1 MSSNEKKKR
10 TRRRFSGQ
18 EKIAVIRR
26 HLIEGVSVS
35 DICDEYSLNVNTFYS
50 WQKTFF
56 DHGAEVFDNR
66 RRSKVDPRDQKIE
79 ALEAKLSDRDE
90 GLAELMMDH
99 VRLKK
104 KLGQS

>member
-1 MSSNEKKKR
+1 MSNAKKQSK
-10 TRRRFSGQ
+10 RRRFSGQ
-18 EKIAVIRR
+18 EKIAIIRR
-26 HLIEGVSVS
+26 HLIEGASVS
-35 DICDEYSLNVNTFYS
+35 DICDEYSLNVNTFYT
-50 WQKTFF
+50 WQKMLF
-56 DHGAEVFDNR
+56 DHGAEVFDKR
-66 RRSKVDPRDQKIE
+66 RRSKADPRDQKID

>member
-1 MSSNEKKKR
+1 MSNSKKQRK
-10 TRRRFSGQ
+10 RRRFSGQ
-18 EKIAVIRR
+18 EKIAIIRQ

-35 DICDEYSLNVNTFYS
+35 DICDEYSLNVNTFYT
-50 WQKTFF
+50 WQKTLF